1 MPTYKVHLNHTYEE
15 DEWVEV
21 AADNEHDAYDKAENE
36 SNINHT
42 YDHAMHTSTTVLDIE
57 EIKINVLS

>member
-1 MPTYKVHLNHTYEE
+1 MPKYNVHVNHIYEE

-21 AADNEHDAYDKAENE
+21 EADNEHDAYDKAENE
-36 SNINHT
+36 SNINNA

-57 EIKINVLS
+57 EVEE

>member
-1 MPTYKVHLNHTYEE
+1 MPTYKVHLNHIYEE

-21 AADNEHDAYDKAENE
+21 EADNDYEAGDSAWHSEATINDA
-36 SNINHT
+36 

-57 EIKINVLS
+57 EVSND